1 MSPSKQTI
9 LVTGGCGY
17 IGSHTVLRLL
27 ETGYKVIVVDN
38 LSNSSYES
46 LRRVHKLYSISSPT
60 HENATLPLEQLV
72 PFYEVDILDRSGL
85 VQVFTAHPEIT
96 AVIHFAGR
104 KAVGESGRIPLDY
117 YNVNISG
124 TVNLLQVMEEFHVRK
139 IVFSSSAT
147 VYGNPPHIPI
157 PETSPIVASMSPYGR
172 TKVFLEHIIKD
183 LCVAS
188 VLKDQQAKEL
198 LRQQESI
205 EKQLGNSIATAAD
218 NKSYEWS
225 AVLLRYFNPAGAHP
239 SGIMGEDPQGIP
251 NNLMPFLAQVAVGN
265 LEKLSVFGN
274 DYPTEDGTCIRDYL
288 HVVDLA
294 QGHVAALEK
303 MEQEEAGGNYGCK
316 AYNLGTGTGYSVFD
330 MVKAFNKAVG
340 RELPFVVTGR
350 RPGDVPN
357 LTADPRLANKELN
370 WKAEKTLDEMCAD
383 LWRWQRHNP
392 MGYNTTPETV
402 AAAAAAEK

>member
-1 MSPSKQTI
+1 MTPSSQTI

-27 ETGYKVIVVDN
+27 ETGYRVVVVDN

-46 LRRVHKLYSISSPT
+46 LRRVHKLYTTTHPSSST
-60 HENATLPLEQLV
+60 VTVAELT
-72 PFYEVDILDRSGL
+72 PFHQTDILDRDGL
-85 VQVFTAHPEIT
+85 VKVFEAHPEIS

-117 YNVNISG
+117 YNVNIAG
-124 TVNLLQVMEEFHVRK
+124 TVTLLQVMEDFHVRK

-147 VYGNPPHIPI
+147 VYGNPPSIPI

-183 LCVAS
+183 LVEAS
-188 VLKDQQAKEL
+188 KIKQEQHLKTQQ
-198 LRQQESI
+198 QQQQQVQGQESV
-205 EKQLGNSIATAAD
+205 KDKN
-218 NKSYEWS
+218 YEWS

-251 NNLMPFLAQVAVGN
+251 NNLMPFLSQVAVGN
-265 LEKLSVFGN
+265 LEKLSIFGD

-294 QGHVAALEK
+294 QGHVAALDK
-303 MEQEEAGGNYGCK
+303 METEEAAGNHDCL
-316 AYNLGTGTGYSVFD
+316 AYNLGTGTGYSVLD
-330 MVKAFNKAVG
+330 MVRAFNKAVG
-340 RELPFVVTGR
+340 RDLPYVITTR
-350 RPGDVPN
+350 RAGDVPN
-357 LTADPRLANKELN
+357 LTADPRLANKALN

-383 LWRWQRHNP
+383 LWRWQRNNP
-392 MGYNTTPETV
+392 NGYNTETGSN
-402 AAAAAAEK
+402 

>member
-1 MSPSKQTI
+1 MSPSPKQTI

-27 ETGYKVIVVDN
+27 ETGYKVVVVDN

-46 LRRVHKLYSISSPT
+46 LRRVHTLYAAFAASSPS
-60 HENATLPLEQLV
+60 AILEDASLSV
-72 PFYEVDILDRSGL
+72 EALIPFFQVDILDRAGL
-85 VQVFTAHPEIT
+85 VKVFETHPEISS
-96 AVIHFAGR
+96 VIHFAGR

-124 TVNLLQVMEEFHVRK
+124 TVNLLQVMEEFNVRK

-183 LCVAS
+183 LCTAS
-188 VLKDQQAKEL
+188 VLKQEQQLKEL
-198 LRQQESI
+198 KDQEVA
-205 EKQLGNSIATAAD
+205 KTN
-218 NKSYEWS
+218 YEWN

-303 MEQEEAGGNYGCK
+303 MEQQQAAGQYGCL

-330 MVKAFNKAVG
+330 MVRAFSKAVG
-340 RELPFVVTGR
+340 RDLPSVVTPR

-357 LTADPRLANKELN
+357 LTADPRLANKDLN
-370 WKAEKTLDEMCAD
+370 WKAQKTLDEMCAD
-383 LWRWQRHNP
+383 LWRWQRNNP
-392 MGYNTTPETV
+392 RGYNSTP
-402 AAAAAAEK
+402 ASIPALDI

>member
-1 MSPSKQTI
+1 MSPSKQAI

-27 ETGYKVIVVDN
+27 ESGYKVIVVDN

-46 LRRVHKLYSISSPT
+46 LRRVHKIYTTSASAPAEDKNIPV
-60 HENATLPLEQLV
+60 EQLI
-72 PFYEVDILDRSGL
+72 PFHQTDILDREGL
-85 VQVFTAHPEIT
+85 VKVFSAHPEIS

-124 TVNLLQVMEEFHVRK
+124 TVTLLQVMEEFHVRK

-147 VYGNPPHIPI
+147 VYGDPPSIPI

-188 VLKDQQAKEL
+188 SLKQQQYLKE
-198 LRQQESI
+198 QQEKKQEQGGDSASD
-205 EKQLGNSIATAAD
+205 EKRN
-218 NKSYEWS
+218 YEWS
-225 AVLLRYFNPAGAHP
+225 AILLRYFNPAGAHP

-251 NNLMPFLAQVAVGN
+251 NNLMPFLSQVAVGK
-265 LEKLSVFGN
+265 LERLSVFGN

-294 QGHVAALEK
+294 QGHVAALDKIAE
-303 MEQEEAGGNYGCK
+303 EEAAGHYGCL

-330 MVKAFNKAVG
+330 MIKAFNKAVG
-340 RELPFVVTGR
+340 RDLEYVVTER

-357 LTADPRLANKELN
+357 LTADPRLANKALN

-383 LWRWQRHNP
+383 LWRWQRNNP
-392 MGYNTTPETV
+392 NGYN
-402 AAAAAAEK
+402 

>member
-1 MSPSKQTI
+1 MTPPKQTI

-27 ETGYKVIVVDN
+27 ESGYKVVVVDN

-46 LRRVHKLYSISSPT
+46 LRRVHKLYAVSAA
-60 HENATLPLEQLV
+60 ATPSVIMEDASLPLEELI
-72 PFYEVDILDRSGL
+72 PFHKTDILDRTGL
-85 VQVFTAHPEIT
+85 AKVFETHPEIS

-117 YNVNISG
+117 YNVNITG
-124 TVNLLQVMEEFHVRK
+124 TVNLLQVMEQFHVRK

-147 VYGNPPHIPI
+147 VYGEPPSIPI
-157 PETSPIVASMSPYGR
+157 PEESPIVASMSPYGR

-188 VLKDQQAKEL
+188 VAKQQQHLKEIKDKSDNQSGDQTRNYQ
-198 LRQQESI
+198 
-205 EKQLGNSIATAAD
+205 
-218 NKSYEWS
+218 WS
-225 AVLLRYFNPAGAHP
+225 ATLLRYFNPAGAHP

-265 LEKLSVFGN
+265 LDKLSVFGN
-274 DYPTEDGTCIRDYL
+274 DYPTSDGTCIRDYL

-294 QGHVAALEK
+294 QGHVAALDK
-303 MEQEEAGGNYGCK
+303 LDQDQRAGLYGCK
-316 AYNLGTGTGYSVFD
+316 AYNLGTGTGYSVLD
-330 MVKAFNKAVG
+330 MLGAFNKAVG
-340 RELPFVVTGR
+340 RELPYVIIER

-357 LTADPRLANKELN
+357 LTADPRLANQELN

-383 LWRWQRHNP
+383 LWRWQRNNP
-392 MGYNTTPETV
+392 HGYHSSPL
-402 AAAAAAEK
+402 

>member
-1 MSPSKQTI
+1 MSSSSNQTI

-27 ETGYKVIVVDN
+27 EIGYKVVVVDN

-46 LRRVHKLYSISSPT
+46 LRRVHTLYSLNKQTDTSVAAVPSV
-60 HENATLPLEQLV
+60 ETLI
-72 PFYEVDILDRSGL
+72 PFYEIDILDRQGL
-85 VQVFTAHPEIT
+85 VKVFEAHPEIS

-124 TVNLLQVMEEFHVRK
+124 TVNLLQVMEEFHVRR

-147 VYGNPPHIPI
+147 VYGDPPVIPI

-188 VLKDQQAKEL
+188 VTKHQQYLKEQKE
-198 LRQQESI
+198 
-205 EKQLGNSIATAAD
+205 KNVKAD
-218 NKSYEWS
+218 RNYEWS

-274 DYPTEDGTCIRDYL
+274 DYPTADGACIRDYL

-294 QGHVAALEK
+294 QGHVAALDK
-303 MEQEEAGGNYGCK
+303 MDQDQAAGTYGCK
-316 AYNLGTGTGYSVFD
+316 AFNLGTGTGYSVFD
-330 MVKAFNKAVG
+330 MIKAFNKAVG
-340 RELPFVVTGR
+340 RELPFVVTAR

-357 LTADPRLANKELN
+357 LTADPSLANRELN

-383 LWRWQRHNP
+383 LWRWQRNNP
-392 MGYNTTPETV
+392 MGYNSSAPV
-402 AAAAAAEK
+402 AN

>member
-27 ETGYKVIVVDN
+27 ESGYKVIVVDN

-46 LRRVHKLYSISSPT
+46 LRRVHKLYAITAAASPSAQF
-60 HENATLPLEQLV
+60 EDAALPVETLI
-72 PFYEVDILDRSGL
+72 PFYQVDILDRPGL
-85 VQVFTAHPEIT
+85 VKVFENHPEISS
-96 AVIHFAGR
+96 VIHFAGR

-124 TVNLLQVMEEFHVRK
+124 TVNLLQVMEDFHVRK

-147 VYGNPPHIPI
+147 VYGNPPSIPI
-157 PETSPIVASMSPYGR
+157 PETSPIVTVMSPYGR
-172 TKVFLEHIIKD
+172 TKVFLEHILKD

-188 VLKDQQAKEL
+188 VTKQQQYLEDRAKNTDGTNGAEVE
-198 LRQQESI
+198 R
-205 EKQLGNSIATAAD
+205 N
-218 NKSYEWS
+218 YEWS
-225 AVLLRYFNPAGAHP
+225 VMLLRYFNPAGAHP
-239 SGIMGEDPQGIP
+239 SGIMGEDCKGTP
-251 NNLMPFLAQVAVGN
+251 NNLMPFLSQVAVGK
-265 LEKLSVFGN
+265 LERLAVFGN

-303 MEQEEAGGNYGCK
+303 LDQEQAAGNYGCK

-330 MVKAFNKAVG
+330 MVKAFSKAVG
-340 RELPFVVTGR
+340 TELPYNVTDR

-357 LTADPRLANKELN
+357 LTSDPRLANKELN

-383 LWRWQRHNP
+383 LWRWQRNNP
-392 MGYNTTPETV
+392 DGYAVSPSIPHPI
-402 AAAAAAEK
+402 

>member
-27 ETGYKVIVVDN
+27 ESGYKVVVVDN

-46 LRRVHKLYSISSPT
+46 LRRVHKLYGITAAEDASLPV
-60 HENATLPLEQLV
+60 ETLI
-72 PFYEVDILDRSGL
+72 PFHQVDILDHAGL
-85 VQVFTAHPEIT
+85 AKVFETHPEISS
-96 AVIHFAGR
+96 VIHFAGR
-104 KAVGESGRIPLDY
+104 KAVGESARIPLDY
-117 YNVNISG
+117 YNVNIAG

-147 VYGNPPHIPI
+147 VYGLPPHIPI
-157 PETSPIVASMSPYGR
+157 PEESPIIASMSPYGR

-183 LCVAS
+183 LCTAS
-188 VLKDQQAKEL
+188 VVKQQEHLKELAAASTKDQKEH
-198 LRQQESI
+198 
-205 EKQLGNSIATAAD
+205 N
-218 NKSYEWS
+218 YEWS

-274 DYPTEDGTCIRDYL
+274 DYPTEDGTPIRDYL

-303 MEQEEAGGNYGCK
+303 MEKEQAAGNHGCK

-330 MVKAFNKAVG
+330 MIKAFNKAVG
-340 RELPFVVTGR
+340 RELPYVLTVR

-370 WKAEKTLDEMCAD
+370 WKAEKSLDEMCAD
-383 LWRWQRHNP
+383 LWRWQRNNP
-392 MGYNTTPETV
+392 SGYNTIHD
-402 AAAAAAEK
+402 AN

>member
-1 MSPSKQTI
+1 S
-9 LVTGGCGY
+9 
-17 IGSHTVLRLL
+17 
-27 ETGYKVIVVDN
+27 GYKVVVVDN
-38 LSNSSYES
+38 LSNSSYEA
-46 LRRVHKLYSISSPT
+46 LRRVHTLYGQTAAASPSPVF
-60 HENATLPLEQLV
+60 EDASLPLESLI
-72 PFYEVDILDRSGL
+72 PFYKVDILDRTGL
-85 VQVFTAHPEIT
+85 KEVFASHPDISS
-96 AVIHFAGR
+96 VIHFAGR

-124 TVNLLQVMEEFHVRK
+124 TVNLLQVMEEHDVRK

-157 PETSPIVASMSPYGR
+157 PEESPIVASMSPYGR

-188 VLKDQQAKEL
+188 LLKQEQHLAELKHSGEDSDQAKDT
-198 LRQQESI
+198 QKNYQ
-205 EKQLGNSIATAAD
+205 
-218 NKSYEWS
+218 WS

-265 LEKLSVFGN
+265 LDKLSVFGN
-274 DYPTEDGTCIRDYL
+274 DYPTVDGTCIRDYL

-303 MEQEEAGGNYGCK
+303 MQSSGSQFGCQ
-316 AYNLGTGTGYSVFD
+316 AYNVGTGTGYSVFD
-330 MVKAFNKAVG
+330 MIKAFNKAVG
-340 RELPFVVTGR
+340 RELPFVVTVR

-357 LTADPRLANKELN
+357 LTADPKLANKELN

-383 LWRWQRHNP
+383 LWRWQRNNP
-392 MGYNTTPETV
+392 KGYNTVVPSTV
-402 AAAAAAEK
+402 

>member
-1 MSPSKQTI
+1 MAPSKQTI

-27 ETGYKVIVVDN
+27 ESGYKVVVVDN

-46 LRRVHKLYSISSPT
+46 LRRVHELYGKTASASSSAVY
-60 HENATLPLEQLV
+60 EDATLPIETV
-72 PFYEVDILDRSGL
+72 IPFFQVDILDRAGL
-85 VQVFTAHPEIT
+85 VKVFETHPEIS

-124 TVNLLQVMEEFHVRK
+124 TVNLLQVMEEYHVRK

-147 VYGNPPHIPI
+147 VYGLPPEIPI

-183 LCVAS
+183 LCSAS
-188 VLKDQQAKEL
+188 VVKQQQFLKDAEAKGKEH
-198 LRQQESI
+198 
-205 EKQLGNSIATAAD
+205 N
-218 NKSYEWS
+218 YVWS

-265 LEKLSVFGN
+265 LKQLSVFGN
-274 DYPTEDGTCIRDYL
+274 DYPTADGTCIRDYL

-294 QGHVAALEK
+294 QGHVAALDK
-303 MEQEEAGGNYGCK
+303 MEKEQAAGNYGCL
-316 AYNLGTGTGYSVFD
+316 AYNLGTGTGYTVFD
-330 MVKAFNKAVG
+330 MIKAFNKAVG
-340 RELPFVVTGR
+340 RELPYVVTER

-357 LTADPRLANKELN
+357 LTADPSLANKELN

-383 LWRWQRHNP
+383 LWRWQRNNP
-392 MGYNTTPETV
+392 NGYNTTP
-402 AAAAAAEK
+402 AAP

>member
-27 ETGYKVIVVDN
+27 ETGYKVVVVDN

-46 LRRVHKLYSISSPT
+46 LRRVHKLYGITAASSSTSTFEGASLPV
-60 HENATLPLEQLV
+60 ETLI
-72 PFYEVDILDRSGL
+72 PFHQVDILDRERL
-85 VQVFTAHPEIT
+85 VKVFETHPEIS

-124 TVNLLQVMEEFHVRK
+124 TVNLLQVMDEFHVRK

-157 PETSPIVASMSPYGR
+157 PEESPIVASMSPYGR

-188 VLKDQQAKEL
+188 AVKQQEHLKDLEAQSKDQ
-198 LRQQESI
+198 
-205 EKQLGNSIATAAD
+205 D
-218 NKSYEWS
+218 NFEWS

-274 DYPTEDGTCIRDYL
+274 DYPTADGTCIRDYL

-303 MEQEEAGGNYGCK
+303 MDKEQAAGAYGCK

-330 MVKAFNKAVG
+330 MIRAFNKAVG
-340 RELPFVVTGR
+340 RELPHVVTVR

-357 LTADPRLANKELN
+357 LTADPRLANRELN
-370 WKAEKTLDEMCAD
+370 WKAEKSLDEMCAD
-383 LWRWQRHNP
+383 LWRWQRNNP
-392 MGYNTTPETV
+392 NGYNTV
-402 AAAAAAEK
+402 HDSN

>member
-1 MSPSKQTI
+1 MAPSKQTI

-27 ETGYKVIVVDN
+27 ESGYKVIVVDN

-46 LRRVHKLYSISSPT
+46 LRRVHKLYGITAAASSSSQFEDAALPV
-60 HENATLPLEQLV
+60 ETLI
-72 PFYEVDILDRSGL
+72 PFYQVDILDRPGL
-85 VQVFTAHPEIT
+85 VKVFEEHPEISS
-96 AVIHFAGR
+96 VIHFAGR

-124 TVNLLQVMEEFHVRK
+124 TVNLLQVMEDFHVRK

-147 VYGNPPHIPI
+147 VYGNPPAIPI
-157 PETSPIVASMSPYGR
+157 PESSPIVTVMSPYGR

-188 VLKDQQAKEL
+188 VTKHQEYLKD
-198 LRQQESI
+198 RQV
-205 EKQLGNSIATAAD
+205 AAQD
-218 NKSYEWS
+218 ANGGSDVDLVERNYEWS
-225 AVLLRYFNPAGAHP
+225 AMLLRYFNPAGAHP
-239 SGIMGEDPQGIP
+239 SGIMGEDCKGTP
-251 NNLMPFLAQVAVGN
+251 NNLMPYLSQVAVGK
-265 LEKLSVFGN
+265 LERLSVFGN

-294 QGHVAALEK
+294 QGHVAALAK
-303 MEQEEAGGNYGCK
+303 LEQERAAGNYGCK

-340 RELPFVVTGR
+340 TDLPYTVTKR

-357 LTADPRLANKELN
+357 LTSDPRLANKELN
-370 WKAEKTLDEMCAD
+370 WKAEKSLDEMCAD
-383 LWRWQRHNP
+383 LWRWQRNNP
-392 MGYNTTPETV
+392 DGYATSSSS
-402 AAAAAAEK
+402 A

>member
-1 MSPSKQTI
+1 MGPSKQTI

-27 ETGYKVIVVDN
+27 ETGYRVVVVDN

-46 LRRVHKLYSISSPT
+46 LRRVHTLYSAT
-60 HENATLPLEQLV
+60 AAENPSVSVESLI
-72 PFYEVDILDRSGL
+72 PFYQVDILDRAGL
-85 VQVFTAHPEIT
+85 VKVFEAHPEIS

-147 VYGNPPHIPI
+147 VYGNPPRIPI
-157 PETSPIVASMSPYGR
+157 PEESPIVASMSPYGR

-188 VLKDQQAKEL
+188 VLKHQQYVKE
-198 LRQQESI
+198 Q
-205 EKQLGNSIATAAD
+205 GTAGATVKR
-218 NKSYEWS
+218 NYEWS

-251 NNLMPFLAQVAVGN
+251 NNLMPFLSQVAVGN

-294 QGHVAALEK
+294 QGHVAALDK
-303 MEQEEAGGNYGCK
+303 MDQEQATGTYGCK

-330 MVKAFNKAVG
+330 MIKAFNKAVG
-340 RELPFVVTGR
+340 RELPYVVTGR

-357 LTADPRLANKELN
+357 LTADPRLANKELD
-370 WKAEKTLDEMCAD
+370 WRAEKTLDEMCAD
-383 LWRWQRHNP
+383 LWRWQRNNP
-392 MGYNTTPETV
+392 RGYNTLSS
-402 AAAAAAEK
+402 

>member
-27 ETGYKVIVVDN
+27 ETGYKVVVVDN

-46 LRRVHKLYSISSPT
+46 LRRVHKLYGITAASSST
-60 HENATLPLEQLV
+60 SNFEDASLPVEALI
-72 PFYEVDILDRSGL
+72 PFHQVDILDREGL
-85 VQVFTAHPEIT
+85 AEVFESHPEIS

-124 TVNLLQVMEEFHVRK
+124 TVNLLQVMDEFHVRK

-147 VYGNPPHIPI
+147 VYGDPPRIPI
-157 PETSPIVASMSPYGR
+157 PEESPIVASMSPYGR

-183 LCVAS
+183 LCVSSA
-188 VLKDQQAKEL
+188 VKQQEYLKEL
-198 LRQQESI
+198 EVHPRDH
-205 EKQLGNSIATAAD
+205 KKVYN
-218 NKSYEWS
+218 YEWS

-274 DYPTEDGTCIRDYL
+274 DYPTADGTCIRDYL

-303 MEQEEAGGNYGCK
+303 MDKEQAAGTYGCK

-330 MVKAFNKAVG
+330 MIKAFNKAVG
-340 RELPFVVTGR
+340 RELPHVVTAR

-357 LTADPRLANKELN
+357 LTADPRLANRELN
-370 WKAEKTLDEMCAD
+370 WKAEKSLDEMCAD
-383 LWRWQRHNP
+383 LWRWQRNNP
-392 MGYNTTPETV
+392 YGYNTV
-402 AAAAAAEK
+402 HEKN

>member
-27 ETGYKVIVVDN
+27 ETGHKVVVVDN

-46 LRRVHKLYSISSPT
+46 LRRVHKLYSITAASLPTSTFEDSS
-60 HENATLPLEQLV
+60 LPIEALI
-72 PFYEVDILDRSGL
+72 PFHEVDILDHAGL
-85 VQVFTAHPEIT
+85 VKVFETHPEIS

-147 VYGNPPHIPI
+147 VYGDPPVIPI
-157 PETSPIVASMSPYGR
+157 PEESPIVASMSPYGR
-172 TKVFLEHIIKD
+172 TKVFLEHVIKD

-188 VLKDQQAKEL
+188 VSKQKEHLKEL
-198 LRQQESI
+198 EAQSKNQEM
-205 EKQLGNSIATAAD
+205 GHN
-218 NKSYEWS
+218 YEWS

-274 DYPTEDGTCIRDYL
+274 DYPTVDGTCIR
-288 HVVDLA
+288 
-294 QGHVAALEK
+294 
-303 MEQEEAGGNYGCK
+303 
-316 AYNLGTGTGYSVFD
+316 
-330 MVKAFNKAVG
+330 
-340 RELPFVVTGR
+340 
-350 RPGDVPN
+350 
-357 LTADPRLANKELN
+357 
-370 WKAEKTLDEMCAD
+370 
-383 LWRWQRHNP
+383 
-392 MGYNTTPETV
+392 
-402 AAAAAAEK
+402 

>member
-27 ETGYKVIVVDN
+27 EIGYKVVVVDN

-46 LRRVHKLYSISSPT
+46 LRRVHTLYSLSVQTKNTNSSSDNNNNTSAAAAAVPSV
-60 HENATLPLEQLV
+60 ETLI
-72 PFYEVDILDRSGL
+72 PFYKVDILDRQGL
-85 VQVFTAHPEIT
+85 VQVFEAHPEIS

-124 TVNLLQVMEEFHVRK
+124 TVNLLQVMEEFHIRR

-147 VYGNPPHIPI
+147 VYGDPPVIPI

-188 VLKDQQAKEL
+188 VTKHQQYLKEQKEKNV
-198 LRQQESI
+198 E
-205 EKQLGNSIATAAD
+205 AD
-218 NKSYEWS
+218 RNYEWS

-274 DYPTEDGTCIRDYL
+274 DYPTADGTCIRDYL

-294 QGHVAALEK
+294 QGHVAALDK
-303 MEQEEAGGNYGCK
+303 MDQDQAAGTYGCK
-316 AYNLGTGTGYSVFD
+316 AFNLGTGTGYSVFD
-330 MVKAFNKAVG
+330 MIKAFNKAVG
-340 RELPFVVTGR
+340 RELPYVVTER

-357 LTADPRLANKELN
+357 LTADPRLANRELN

-383 LWRWQRHNP
+383 LWRWQRNNP
-392 MGYNTTPETV
+392 MGYNSSAPI
-402 AAAAAAEK
+402 AN

>member
-1 MSPSKQTI
+1 MASKQTI

-27 ETGYKVIVVDN
+27 ESGYKVVVLDN

-46 LRRVHKLYSISSPT
+46 LRRVHKLYGISSSQDI
-60 HENATLPLEQLV
+60 PLETLI
-72 PFYEVDILDRSGL
+72 PFFKVDILDRAGL
-85 VQVFTAHPEIT
+85 STVFEAHPEIS

-104 KAVGESGRIPLDY
+104 KAVGESYRIPLDY
-117 YNVNISG
+117 YHVNIAG
-124 TVNLLQVMEEFHVRK
+124 TVTLLQVMEEYHVRN

-147 VYGNPPHIPI
+147 VYGDPTIIPI
-157 PETSPIVASMSPYGR
+157 PEECPIVASMSPYGR

-183 LCVAS
+183 LCTAS
-188 VLKDQQAKEL
+188 KMKQQSLKDV
-198 LRQQESI
+198 ESQD
-205 EKQLGNSIATAAD
+205 KDQNQPS
-218 NKSYEWS
+218 KVWS

-274 DYPTEDGTCIRDYL
+274 DYPTADGACIRDYL

-294 QGHVAALEK
+294 QGHVSALNKIEKEQAA
-303 MEQEEAGGNYGCK
+303 GNRDCW
-316 AYNLGTGTGYSVFD
+316 AYNLGTGTGCSVFD
-330 MVKAFNKAVG
+330 MIKAFNKTVG
-340 RELPFVVTGR
+340 RELPYVIAER

-357 LTADPRLANKELN
+357 LTADPSLANRELN

-383 LWRWQRHNP
+383 LWRWQRNNP
-392 MGYNTTPETV
+392 HGYNTIH
-402 AAAAAAEK
+402 AAP

>member
-1 MSPSKQTI
+1 MSPSSQTI

-27 ETGYKVIVVDN
+27 ESGYKVVVVDN

-46 LRRVHKLYSISSPT
+46 LRRVYKLFTLNVSSSST
-60 HENATLPLEQLV
+60 IEQLI
-72 PFYEVDILDRSGL
+72 PFHQTDILDRQGL
-85 VQVFTAHPEIT
+85 AKVFAAHPDIS
-96 AVIHFAGR
+96 AVIHFAGL

-124 TVNLLQVMEEFHVRK
+124 TVSLLQVMEEHHVRK

-147 VYGNPPHIPI
+147 VYGEPPHIPI

-172 TKVFLEHIIKD
+172 TKVFIEHILKD
-183 LCVAS
+183 QCVAS
-188 VLKDQQAKEL
+188 KVKQQQYLKEQQGKEEQDQ
-198 LRQQESI
+198 
-205 EKQLGNSIATAAD
+205 EKKN
-218 NKSYEWS
+218 YEWN
-225 AVLLRYFNPAGAHP
+225 AILLRYFNPAGAHP

-251 NNLMPFLAQVAVGN
+251 NNLMPFLSQVAVGN

-294 QGHVAALEK
+294 QGHVAALDK
-303 MEQEEAGGNYGCK
+303 MDAEATSGNYGCL

-340 RELPFVVTGR
+340 RDLPYVVTER

-383 LWRWQRHNP
+383 LWRWQRNNP
-392 MGYNTTPETV
+392 HGYNTV
-402 AAAAAAEK
+402 APASEA

>member
-17 IGSHTVLRLL
+17 IGSHTALRLL
-27 ETGYKVIVVDN
+27 ESGYKVVVLDN

-46 LRRVHKLYSISSPT
+46 LRRVHKLYAAYAAAHPSSSA
-60 HENATLPLEQLV
+60 HEDAALSVENLI
-72 PFYEVDILDRSGL
+72 PFYKVDILDKAAL
-85 VQVFTAHPEIT
+85 ATVFTAHPEIS

-124 TVNLLQVMEEFHVRK
+124 TVNLLQVMEEFNVRK

-147 VYGNPPHIPI
+147 VYGNPPSIPI

-188 VLKDQQAKEL
+188 VLK
-198 LRQQESI
+198 QQEYL
-205 EKQLGNSIATAAD
+205 KQSSETRD
-218 NKSYEWS
+218 NVNYEWS

-251 NNLMPFLAQVAVGN
+251 NNLMPFLSQVAVGK
-265 LEKLSVFGN
+265 LEKLSVFGK

-294 QGHVAALEK
+294 QGHVAALAK
-303 MEQEEAGGNYGCK
+303 MEQEQTEGQFGCS

-340 RELPFVVTGR
+340 RELPFVVTER
-350 RPGDVPN
+350 RAGDVPN
-357 LTADPRLANKELN
+357 LTADPRLANEALG

-383 LWRWQRHNP
+383 LWRWQRNNP
-392 MGYNTTPETV
+392 NGYND
-402 AAAAAAEK
+402 A